1 MIFLTS
7 LSFTMDL
14 SNMKDNV
21 FPLSEDGN
29 SKIEFKTYRFLL
41 HSHKEGV
48 KPITLTKK
56 EMYHLCEK
64 LPILQKEMAKL
75 MESIDEGNSSEK
87 ESKPNS
93 PIRKNLLSSEDEGDE
108 EPPESQKKQ
117 HNDSDQNS
125 EDQLSQKKILENK
138 IWKSFVISTYKHFET
153 KLLLNT
159 YEQKPYIWLR
169 LYFDANNNPT
179 ETKKRKK
186 KDMKPCRGGIIFNDV
201 NTEKL
206 TQFVKKM

>member
-1 MIFLTS
+1 
-7 LSFTMDL
+7 
-14 SNMKDNV
+14 
-21 FPLSEDGN
+21 
-29 SKIEFKTYRFLL
+29 
-41 HSHKEGV
+41 
-48 KPITLTKK
+48 
-56 EMYHLCEK
+56 
-64 LPILQKEMAKL
+64 

-93 PIRKNLLSSEDEGDE
+93 PIRKNLLSSDDEGDE